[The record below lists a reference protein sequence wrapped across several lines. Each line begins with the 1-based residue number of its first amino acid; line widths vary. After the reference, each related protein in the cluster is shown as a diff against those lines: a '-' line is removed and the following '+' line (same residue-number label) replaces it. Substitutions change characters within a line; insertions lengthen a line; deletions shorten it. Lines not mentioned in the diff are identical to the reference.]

1 MSRRPASGK
10 NGKPEREEEGQDST
24 PRVDASQIEYRQKP
38 LNEGRRR
45 SESAARG
52 STSGTEQDDDETIN
66 GSQQSSGPAGS
77 GPRAQPAGANGHNH
91 VGLLRESYKGAQ
103 TTLCAGC
110 GHNAITNHIIKA
122 LYEYGV
128 EPYKLAKMSGIG
140 CSSKAPAYFV
150 SQSHGFN
157 SVHGRMPSVAT
168 GAKMA
173 NRDLVAVGIS
183 GDGDTASIGLGQFC
197 HMVRRNV
204 NMVYICENNGVY
216 GLTKGQ
222 FSATA
227 DMGSIQKGGTQNEFE
242 TIDICGLAVE
252 LGASFVARSFSG
264 DGKQL
269 VPLIKAALGHGGTAI
284 LDIISPCVTFNDHEG
299 STKSYKYVKQHDV
312 AVQEL
317 DFIPFYEN
325 IEADYEAG
333 TSTDVVLHDGS
344 RLHLRKLSETEHD
357 PSDRIGALR
366 IIHEARAKGEVL
378 TGLLYLKTDAKDL
391 AILENIPQKPLRDY
405 AEADL
410 RPTKEAFEAL
420 MKEYA

>member
-1 MSRRPASGK
+1 MSKRDEK
-10 NGKPEREEEGQDST
+10 NDKHDEEGHDST
-24 PRVDASQIEYRQKP
+24 PRVDASQIQYRQKP

-52 STSGTEQDDDETIN
+52 STSGTEQDDDDTVN
-66 GSQQSSGPAGS
+66 GAQKAGGQPGAGPQAASHGS
-77 GPRAQPAGANGHNH
+77 NGHNH

-128 EPYKLAKMSGIG
+128 EPHKLAKMSGIG

-150 SQSHGFN
+150 SQAHGFN

-168 GAKMA
+168 GAKLA
-173 NRDLVAVGIS
+173 NRDLIAMGIS

-204 NMVYICENNGVY
+204 NMVYLCENNGVY

-227 DMGSIQKGGTQNEFE
+227 DMGSIQKGGRPNEFE

-269 VPLIKAALGHGGTAI
+269 VPLIQAALAHGGTAI
-284 LDIISPCVTFNDHEG
+284 LDIVSPCVTFNDHEG
-299 STKSYKYVKQHDV
+299 STKSYKYVKAHDV
-312 AVQEL
+312 AIQEL

-325 IEADYEAG
+325 IEADYEPG
-333 TSTDVVLHDGS
+333 TSSDVVLHDGS
-344 RLHLRKLSETEHD
+344 HLHLRKLAEDHD
-357 PSDRIGALR
+357 PTDRIGALKV
-366 IIHEARAKGEVL
+366 IHEARAKGEVL

-391 AILENIPQKPLRDY
+391 ATLENIPQKPLRDFTE
-405 AEADL
+405 AEL
-410 RPTKEAFEAL
+410 RPSKDAFEAL

>member
-1 MSRRPASGK
+1 MSKQNNDK
-10 NGKPEREEEGQDST
+10 NGKPEEEGHDST
-24 PRVDASQIEYRQKP
+24 PRVDASQIQYRQKP

-52 STSGTEQDDDETIN
+52 STSGTEQDDDDTVN
-66 GSQQSSGPAGS
+66 GAQKAGAAP
-77 GPRAQPAGANGHNH
+77 GVGLKAQPAGADGQNH

-122 LYEYGV
+122 LFEYGV

-150 SQSHGFN
+150 SQAHGFN

-168 GAKMA
+168 GAKLA
-173 NRDLVAVGIS
+173 NRDLIAMGIS

-204 NMVYICENNGVY
+204 NMVYLCENNGVY

-227 DMGSIQKGGTQNEFE
+227 DMGSVQKGGKPNEFE

-269 VPLIKAALGHGGTAI
+269 VPLIKAALAHGGTAV

-299 STKSYKYVKQHDV
+299 STKSYKYVKAHDV
-312 AVQEL
+312 AIQEL
-317 DFIPFYEN
+317 DFIPFFEN
-325 IEADYEAG
+325 IEADYAPG
-333 TSTDVVLHDGS
+333 TSSDVVLHDGS
-344 RLHLRKLSETEHD
+344 HLHLRKLADDEHD
-357 PSDRIGALR
+357 PTDRIGALR

-378 TGLLYLKTDAKDL
+378 TGLLYLKTEAKDL
-391 AILENIPQKPLRDY
+391 ATLENIPQKPLRDFTE
-405 AEADL
+405 AEL
-410 RPTKEAFEAL
+410 RPSKDAFEQL

>member
-1 MSRRPASGK
+1 MSKRDDK
-10 NGKPEREEEGQDST
+10 NSKPDDEGHDST
-24 PRVDASQIEYRQKP
+24 PRVDASQIQYRQKP

-52 STSGTEQDDDETIN
+52 STSGTEQDDDDTVN
-66 GSQQSSGPAGS
+66 GAQKTGGPPGA
-77 GPRAQPAGANGHNH
+77 GPRADPHGTNGHNH

-150 SQSHGFN
+150 SQAHGFN

-168 GAKMA
+168 GAKLA
-173 NRDLVAVGIS
+173 NRDLIAMGIS

-204 NMVYICENNGVY
+204 NMVYLCENNGVY

-227 DMGSIQKGGTQNEFE
+227 DMGSIQKGGRPNEFE

-269 VPLIKAALGHGGTAI
+269 VPLIQAALAHGGTAI
-284 LDIISPCVTFNDHEG
+284 LDVVSPCVTFNDHEG
-299 STKSYKYVKQHDV
+299 STKSYKYVKAHDV
-312 AVQEL
+312 AIQEL

-325 IEADYEAG
+325 IEADYEPG
-333 TSTDVVLHDGS
+333 TSSDVVLHDGS
-344 RLHLRKLSETEHD
+344 HLHLRKLAEDHD
-357 PSDRIGALR
+357 PTDRIGALKV
-366 IIHEARAKGEVL
+366 IHEARAKGEVL
-378 TGLLYLKTDAKDL
+378 TGLLYLKTGAKDL
-391 AILENIPQKPLRDY
+391 ATLENIPEKPLRDFTE
-405 AEADL
+405 AEL
-410 RPTKEAFEAL
+410 RPSKDAFDAL